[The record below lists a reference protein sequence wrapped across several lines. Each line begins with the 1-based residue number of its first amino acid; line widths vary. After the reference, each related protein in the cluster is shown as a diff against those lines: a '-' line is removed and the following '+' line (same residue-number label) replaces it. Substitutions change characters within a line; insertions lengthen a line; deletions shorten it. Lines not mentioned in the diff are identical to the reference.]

1 MSRRRWTALALL
13 LSAAGLGLDAGWL
26 HAKAWLAQQLL
37 NDAWQ
42 AALDDAERHAP
53 WPWADTYP
61 VAKLSVPGLGVEQI
75 VLAGD
80 SGRVMAFGPGWAPA
94 SATPG
99 AAQGSVVISG
109 HRDTHFAWLAELA
122 PGDLIELES
131 AERGQRRRR
140 LYWISDLR
148 VADSARERLLI
159 DDSQARLVLV
169 TCWPFNAISSGG
181 TLRYVVTAIPLQ
193 RTASLPSGERKTV
206 VAEPQPL
213 PTRAT
218 SARKREITSA

>member
-1 MSRRRWTALALL
+1 MNRRRWIPLALL
-13 LSAAGLGLDAGWL
+13 LGAAGLGLDAGWL

-42 AALDDAERHAP
+42 AAIKDAKQQPP

-61 VAKLSVPGLGVEQI
+61 VARLSVPGLDVEQI

-80 SGRVMAFGPGWAPA
+80 NGRVMAFGPGWAPS
-94 SATPG
+94 SAAPG
-99 AAQGSVVISG
+99 SAKGSVVISG
-109 HRDTHFAWLAELA
+109 HRHTHFAWLAELA

-131 AERGQRRRR
+131 AEHGQSRRQ

-148 VADSARERLLI
+148 VADSQRERLLI
-159 DDSQARLVLV
+159 DDTQARLVLV
-169 TCWPFNAISSGG
+169 TCWPFNAIRSGG

-193 RTASLPSGERKTV
+193 RTGPLPAKQETV
-206 VAEPQPL
+206 EPKAQDL
-213 PTRAT
+213 PTRFSSARMREMT
-218 SARKREITSA
+218 SA